1 MRTVFLPIPPL
12 PKALESMMRTYGVET
27 VRVLDRIRRELEDKD
42 AEHFGEFCWFAREYP
57 RIFRH
62 HVDHAAYRLRAI
74 HHRYRQAY
82 DDIRAKIETGPV
94 ETFGLSVDDPRSRAT
109 YFDFEAFL
117 NAVGAS
123 LDALARVVGT
133 AYKEQTPPSF
143 SKLCGK
149 AHLNGCAE
157 ILRKAKR
164 KWVQRLKD
172 YRDCFVHYTPVD
184 TVLCMGMD
192 LRSNGW
198 EFRCKLPT
206 NPNSREIMRF
216 RYSRRTELLRY
227 ALNVWRNLTQLD
239 RRIAAEI
246 GRAYKAGEYPARTE
260 YLFFIGAR
268 DK

>member
-1 MRTVFLPIPPL
+1 MRTVYLPL
-12 PKALESMMRTYGVET
+12 PSLPKSLESTYAVQT

-42 AEHFGEFCWFAREYP
+42 VERFGEFCWFAREYP

-74 HHRYRQAY
+74 HGRYVQAY
-82 DDIRAKIETGPV
+82 NSIRSEIEAGSNNL
-94 ETFGLSVDDPRSRAT
+94 LSHEVGDLRSRST

-133 AYKEQTPPSF
+133 AYKEQTPPAF
-143 SKLCGK
+143 NKLCGK
-149 AHLNGCAE
+149 AHLGGCAE
-157 ILRKAKR
+157 ILREAKAG
-164 KWVQRLKD
+164 WVQKLKD

-184 TVLCMGMD
+184 TLLCMGMS

-206 NPNSREIMRF
+206 NPNCREILRF
-216 RYSRRTELLRY
+216 RYSRRTELFRY
-227 ALNVWRNLTQLD
+227 ALSVWRNLTKLD
-239 RRIAAEI
+239 RRIADEI
-246 GRAYKAGEYPARTE
+246 GRKYNAGEYPARIE
-260 YLFFIGAR
+260 HLFFIGAR
-268 DK
+268 GG